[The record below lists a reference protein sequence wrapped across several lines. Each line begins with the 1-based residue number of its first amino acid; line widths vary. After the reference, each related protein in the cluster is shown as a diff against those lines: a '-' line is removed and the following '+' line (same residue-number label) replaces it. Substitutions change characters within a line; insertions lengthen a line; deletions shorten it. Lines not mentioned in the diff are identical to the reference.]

1 MLAAHSRSSADR
13 LLKGAAR
20 GRAAVSRIGGESG
33 EAASMAEL
41 PEGLTPERNRDL
53 GGPFTSP
60 IYRRVVL
67 CCLAALPI
75 LALLGVFGQHAST
88 SAAHTPSVDVSVTAP
103 SRLRSGLIF
112 QVRVE
117 VLAHRKIKE
126 LEAVFDRG
134 WWDAM
139 SVNSIV
145 PEPTEESSEEGQVV
159 LHYGKLEPNGKLL
172 FWVYFQVN
180 PTNLG
185 KRREDVEIR
194 DDMTPLTHIHRS
206 MTIFP

>member
-1 MLAAHSRSSADR
+1 
-13 LLKGAAR
+13 
-20 GRAAVSRIGGESG
+20 
-33 EAASMAEL
+33 MAEL

-53 GGPFTSP
+53 RGHLASP
-60 IYRRVVL
+60 IYRRVLL
-67 CCLAALPI
+67 CCIAALPI
-75 LALLGVFGQHAST
+75 LALLNVFGQRATT

-117 VLAHRKIKE
+117 VRAHRKIKE
-126 LEAVFDRG
+126 LEAVFARG

-145 PEPTEESSEEGQVV
+145 PEPTEEKSENGQVA
-159 LHYGKLEPNGKLL
+159 LDYGKLEPNEKLV

-194 DDMTPLTHIHRS
+194 DDMTPLAHIHRS